1 MHAAIALG
9 PSTAA
14 TVRKPSVCNWSN
26 RSSTFAGTSSATR
39 MRGGSCSVS
48 IRRLRMHLQPEAEVV
63 ATLAHTA
70 DARACLVQQ
79 RHVQRHAV
87 VRNRDSDATAE
98 RCLLNCRRSNREWE
112 RSPPD
117 AEPNEEREAAPEA
130 RTAGLDAQT
139 QIIRVDSDRV
149 RVAQIAEL

>member
-14 TVRKPSVCNWSN
+14 TVRKPRVCNWSN

-63 ATLAHTA
+63 AVLIHAR

-79 RHVQRHAV
+79 RHVERHAV
-87 VRNRDSDATAE
+87 VGNRDSDAASE
-98 RCLLNCRRSNREWE
+98 RRLLDLRRADRERK

-117 AEPNEEREAAPEA
+117 AEPHEYGESATDSRTVGFDTEA
-130 RTAGLDAQT
+130 
-139 QIIRVDSDRV
+139 QIICVDRD
-149 RVAQIAEL
+149 